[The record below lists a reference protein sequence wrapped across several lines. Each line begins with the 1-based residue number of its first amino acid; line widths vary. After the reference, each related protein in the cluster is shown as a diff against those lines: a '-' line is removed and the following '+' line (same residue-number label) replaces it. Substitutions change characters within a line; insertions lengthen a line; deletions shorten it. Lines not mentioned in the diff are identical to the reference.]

1 MDVEVI
7 YTIQKKPWL
16 REMIDVLLLFFVVI
30 LATFVFGEIFSK
42 LRFPRIA
49 GQITAGLF
57 LGLPLFAGLFPAE
70 SKSSLL
76 LLSELGIIFLLMLT
90 GLEIDLKKIKKSSKD
105 VIAIAFSSVALSF
118 CLGFAFALIIGWPL
132 VVAFVLGACLSLTS
146 EATKSIALMQREVL
160 KTKLGEIMIMA
171 GTADNIF
178 ELLFLSTL
186 LVLVG
191 TGGVQALIFL
201 PIEIIGFF
209 IAVFIA
215 LKLIPRFVGL
225 FKSGGEDKYFT
236 LTIIIGLG
244 IALLS
249 SSLSLGPIA
258 GALIAG
264 LVLQKAFKSQEVEH
278 TVEKNLKIVT
288 FGLVVPFFYLQ
299 IGLNFDLQTIGIYPL
314 MILTILV
321 LGFVG
326 KMLGTLLVKPF
337 TKLKTNQLMLIGWG
351 MNSRG
356 IIELV
361 IAEVARQKIP
371 NFPMELYAAI
381 VFMSITTTFA
391 FPIALKY
398 YLKKYP
404 GIMQM

>member
-1 MDVEVI
+1 
-7 YTIQKKPWL
+7 
-16 REMIDVLLLFFVVI
+16 MINVLLLFFVVV
-30 LATFVFGEIFSK
+30 LATFVFGEIFSRLK
-42 LRFPRIA
+42 FPRIV

-70 SKSSLL
+70 NEASLL

-105 VIAIAFSSVALSF
+105 VIAIAVSSVALSF
-118 CLGFAFALIIGWPL
+118 CLGFGFALIMGWSL
-132 VVAFVLGACLSLTS
+132 IIAFVLGACLSLTS
-146 EATKSIALMQREVL
+146 EATKAIALMQRKVL
-160 KTKLGEIMIMA
+160 KTKLGEIMIVA
-171 GTADNIF
+171 GTVDNLF
-178 ELLFLSTL
+178 ELLFLSAL

-191 TGGVQALIFL
+191 TGGVQALVFL
-201 PIEIIGFF
+201 PFEIIGFF

-249 SSLSLGPIA
+249 QALSLGPII

-264 LVLQKAFKSQEVEH
+264 MLLQKAFKSQEIEH
-278 TVEKNLKIVT
+278 AVEKNLKIVT
-288 FGLVVPFFYLQ
+288 FGLVIPFFYLQ
-299 IGLNFDLQTIGIYPL
+299 IGLNFDLQTIALYPL
-314 MILTILV
+314 MVLTILA
-321 LGFVG
+321 LGFAG
-326 KMLGTLLVKPF
+326 KMVGTLMVKPL
-337 TKLKTNQLMLIGWG
+337 TKLKTNQLMLVGWG

-356 IIELV
+356 VIELV
-361 IAEVARQKIP
+361 IAEIARQNIP

-391 FPIALKY
+391 FPIALRY

-404 GIMQM
+404 GIMDQ